1 MPTKRRTRPGQPAAK
16 RVLAL
21 ARRQRILRPRDL
33 ESLGASRETLSR
45 LEIAGELERRGRG
58 LYVLTGAEFS
68 EHEMLALA
76 SARLSQGVVCLLSA
90 LRFHGL
96 TTQNPSEIWLAIDR
110 KARAPIVLD
119 LPLRV
124 VRFSGDARTA
134 GVEKHVIDGV
144 NVRIYGVAK
153 TIADCFKY
161 RNKIGID
168 VAIEALKDA
177 WRSRRCSADALWRYA
192 AVCRVTNVM
201 RPYLET
207 VFAEAGRARRR

>member
-1 MPTKRRTRPGQPAAK
+1 MPTKRHTKPDQPAAK
-16 RVLAL
+16 RVIAL
-21 ARRQRILRPRDL
+21 AKRQRILRPRDL

-45 LEIAGELERRGRG
+45 LEVAGELERRGRG
-58 LYVLTGAEFS
+58 LYVLTGSEFS

-76 SARLSQGVVCLLSA
+76 SARLSHGVVCLLSA

-110 KARAPIVLD
+110 KARAPIVPD
-119 LPLRV
+119 LPLRI
-124 VRFSGDARTA
+124 VRFSGEARTA

-144 NVRIYGVAK
+144 EVRIYGVAK

-168 VAIEALKDA
+168 VAIEALKDC

-201 RPYLET
+201 RPYLQT
-207 VFAEAGRARRR
+207 VFAESGRA